1 MSSREG
7 VPSLSLDELRKIADD
22 LTDDLQRKANQGIR
36 KKDWEQGI
44 GSLASMEAVNEF
56 LRICEQRAMMYVEHE
71 KRIVERVARRKP
83 GSNITSLPA
92 PVSAVRKR
100 QKTGVPPEELPGWAR
115 ERVKA

>member
-1 MSSREG
+1 MSSRDG
-7 VPSLSLDELRKIADD
+7 VPMLSLDDLRKIADD

-56 LRICEQRAMMYVEHE
+56 LRVCEQRAQMYAERDRVA
-71 KRIVERVARRKP
+71 VERRARRKP
-83 GSNITSLPA
+83 GSNITSLPV

-100 QKTGVPPEELPGWAR
+100 KKTDVEPVPVAGWR